1 MMKRSTEPIHVAFC
15 SDAGY
20 IPQLAAAL
28 VSLFISNWK
37 NELVVYVVTTGLTAS
52 NRAALEKLALTFG
65 RSLNFH
71 DLDASPL
78 MGLAEYVQPQSTYYR
93 LLLPSLLPSVPRLIY
108 LDCDLVVEIDLHELW
123 QSAQQNNL
131 VLGVAERDEL
141 QPGLQAHV
149 GTPGDSY
156 INAGVIVM
164 DLEAWRREDVAAKC
178 LTWLKAN
185 PTIAT
190 MMDQDAINRVCMG
203 RKGYVALK
211 WNLNPIHGPARV
223 TLTQFPARILH
234 FAGPLKPWH
243 EWYCHDL
250 AEIFYR
256 YLEKSETGFS
266 VKKIEATKLGQHLS
280 TANQHWERGK
290 LMQAGRHYMTI
301 AHLMTHGKADLAPL
315 VRHCVQV
322 ANLAMTRG
330 EHEQACNHYRALVVH
345 WGLPVDHMDIYK
357 IPLIR

>member
-1 MMKRSTEPIHVAFC
+1 MRRSSEPIHVAFC
-15 SDAGY
+15 SDSGY

-37 NELVVYVVTTGLTAS
+37 NQLSVYVVTTGLTARH
-52 NRAALEKLALTFG
+52 RASLEKLAVTFG
-65 RSLNFH
+65 RSLHFH

-78 MGLAEYVQPQSTYYR
+78 RGLAEYVQPQSTYYR
-93 LLLPSLLPSVPRLIY
+93 LLLPGLLQDVSRLIY
-108 LDCDLVVEIDLHELW
+108 LDCDLVVEIDLLELW
-123 QSAQQNNL
+123 QTPQQDKL

-149 GTPGDSY
+149 GTPADPY

-164 DLEAWRREDVAAKC
+164 DLEAWRVENVAAKC
-178 LTWLKAN
+178 LQWLKDN
-185 PTIAT
+185 PTVAT

-203 RKGYVALK
+203 RKAYVPLK

-223 TLTQFPARILH
+223 TLPQFPERILH

-256 YLEKSETGFS
+256 YLERSETGLE
-266 VKKIEATKLGQHLS
+266 VTKTEATKLGQHLS
-280 TANQHWERGK
+280 AANQHWEREK
-290 LMQAGRHYMTI
+290 FTKAGRHYMTI
-301 AHLMTHGKADLAPL
+301 AHLMTHGKTDVDPL
-315 VRHCVQV
+315 VKHCVDV
-322 ANLAMTRG
+322 ANQAMVRG
-330 EHEQACNHYRALVVH
+330 ESEAACTHYRAVVRH
-345 WGLPVDHMDIYK
+345 WGLPVEHVDIYK